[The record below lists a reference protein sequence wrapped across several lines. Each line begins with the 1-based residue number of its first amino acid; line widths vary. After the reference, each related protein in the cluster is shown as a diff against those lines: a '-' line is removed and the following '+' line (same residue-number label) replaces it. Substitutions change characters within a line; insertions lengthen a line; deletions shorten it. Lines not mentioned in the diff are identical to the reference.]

1 MHNFTI
7 QARVLI
13 LGMIAVGSMVIA
25 SGVGIFELSRFNTQL
40 RANLV
45 DIRQGIGTLI
55 DIQTAAVAFKTQ
67 VQEWKNILIRGNQ
80 EQEFSRY
87 EKAFLEKEKVVQ
99 ERLKTALGT
108 LKTHPENAGLIAD
121 IEKLI
126 QDHADLGSTYKTAL
140 GSFDKNDPQA
150 GKKVDVAVKGRDR
163 AATESIAKVVAT
175 FEKSET
181 DHLEHQ
187 LIALEASLASSRR
200 LLIALMA
207 IALLLSGAVVVVTVR
222 QISGQMAIVQE
233 TTAKIRESLDLSRR
247 IPISGKSEMAQ
258 VASSVNSL
266 LDEFQAVVRRMRDT
280 GDHVAG
286 ASVELAQ
293 SVGHLAAATGQQNDA
308 TSSIAATVEEMSVS
322 ITHVANSSAT
332 AQEIARQA
340 LATAVNGGQVIEK
353 TVCDMVAMAETVQS
367 ASHTLEGLGKRTD
380 QIGSTA
386 EVIKEIA
393 DQTNL
398 LALNAAI
405 EAARAGEQGR
415 GFAVVADEVRKLAER
430 TSSAT
435 SEIGG
440 ILQSIRT
447 DTESAVAGMQA
458 AAPVI
463 ASGVTQ
469 ANSAADTLRA
479 IEEQAQDTLQKMN
492 ALSQATHEQTHRI
505 EEIVGHVDEVM
516 NASEQTENVIKQ
528 SLQSAADLEQASSEM
543 FSMVQRFNIGEL
555 DNPGQ
560 QAATRG
566 SAAVKPLMAWSN
578 ALAVGHAEID
588 RQHQVLI
595 EIANRLNNAM
605 HVGAGRAACGSIL
618 DELVNYTVNHFGFEE
633 KLMEKHRYPDR
644 EAHLAAHHKLIEEV
658 SKFKRQYESG
668 ATIPIELMGFIR
680 DWLVNHILKVDK
692 ELARDLKSRGL
703 S

>member
-1 MHNFTI
+1 
-7 QARVLI
+7 
-13 LGMIAVGSMVIA
+13 
-25 SGVGIFELSRFNTQL
+25 
-40 RANLV
+40 
-45 DIRQGIGTLI
+45 
-55 DIQTAAVAFKTQ
+55 
-67 VQEWKNILIRGNQ
+67 
-80 EQEFSRY
+80 Y

-415 GFAVVADEVRKLAER
+415 GFAVVANEVRKLAER
-430 TSSAT
+430 TTTATKEISVVIGAIQEETQRALDDMRQLVGQVNSNAEGARQAGESIVQIREGAIRVVDVSSDIANALKEQSTASELIAQQVARIVST
-435 SEIGG
+435 SEANTASTGETTG
-440 ILQSIRT
+440 ASAEMKRLA
-447 DTESAVAGMQA
+447 TE
-458 AAPVI
+458 
-463 ASGVTQ
+463 
-469 ANSAADTLRA
+469 
-479 IEEQAQDTLQKMN
+479 
-492 ALSQATHEQTHRI
+492 
-505 EEIVGHVDEVM
+505 
-516 NASEQTENVIKQ
+516 
-528 SLQSAADLEQASSEM
+528 
-543 FSMVQRFNIGEL
+543 
-555 DNPGQ
+555 
-560 QAATRG
+560 
-566 SAAVKPLMAWSN
+566 
-578 ALAVGHAEID
+578 
-588 RQHQVLI
+588 
-595 EIANRLNNAM
+595 M
-605 HVGAGRAACGSIL
+605 H
-618 DELVNYTVNHFGFEE
+618 ELVGRFQV
-633 KLMEKHRYPDR
+633 
-644 EAHLAAHHKLIEEV
+644 
-658 SKFKRQYESG
+658 
-668 ATIPIELMGFIR
+668 
-680 DWLVNHILKVDK
+680 
-692 ELARDLKSRGL
+692 
-703 S
+703 

>member
-415 GFAVVADEVRKLAER
+415 GFAVVANEVRKLAER
-430 TSSAT
+430 TTTAT
-435 SEIGG
+435 K
-440 ILQSIRT
+440 
-447 DTESAVAGMQA
+447 ESNY
-458 AAPVI
+458 
-463 ASGVTQ
+463 SG
-469 ANSAADTLRA
+469 R
-479 IEEQAQDTLQKMN
+479 
-492 ALSQATHEQTHRI
+492 
-505 EEIVGHVDEVM
+505 
-516 NASEQTENVIKQ
+516 
-528 SLQSAADLEQASSEM
+528 
-543 FSMVQRFNIGEL
+543 
-555 DNPGQ
+555 
-560 QAATRG
+560 
-566 SAAVKPLMAWSN
+566 
-578 ALAVGHAEID
+578 
-588 RQHQVLI
+588 
-595 EIANRLNNAM
+595 
-605 HVGAGRAACGSIL
+605 
-618 DELVNYTVNHFGFEE
+618 
-633 KLMEKHRYPDR
+633 
-644 EAHLAAHHKLIEEV
+644 
-658 SKFKRQYESG
+658 
-668 ATIPIELMGFIR
+668 
-680 DWLVNHILKVDK
+680 
-692 ELARDLKSRGL
+692 LARLMLLIRHGRTSRP
-703 S
+703 

>member
-140 GSFDKNDPQA
+140 GSFAKNDPQA

-415 GFAVVADEVRKLAER
+415 GFAVVANEVRKLAER
-430 TSSAT
+430 TTTATKEISVVIGAIQEETQRALDDMRQLVGQVNSNAEGARQAGESIVQIREGAIRVVDVSSDIANALKEQSTASELIAQQVARIVST
-435 SEIGG
+435 SEANTASTGETTG
-440 ILQSIRT
+440 ASAEMKRLA
-447 DTESAVAGMQA
+447 TE
-458 AAPVI
+458 
-463 ASGVTQ
+463 
-469 ANSAADTLRA
+469 
-479 IEEQAQDTLQKMN
+479 
-492 ALSQATHEQTHRI
+492 
-505 EEIVGHVDEVM
+505 
-516 NASEQTENVIKQ
+516 
-528 SLQSAADLEQASSEM
+528 
-543 FSMVQRFNIGEL
+543 
-555 DNPGQ
+555 
-560 QAATRG
+560 
-566 SAAVKPLMAWSN
+566 
-578 ALAVGHAEID
+578 
-588 RQHQVLI
+588 
-595 EIANRLNNAM
+595 M
-605 HVGAGRAACGSIL
+605 H
-618 DELVNYTVNHFGFEE
+618 ELVGRFQV
-633 KLMEKHRYPDR
+633 
-644 EAHLAAHHKLIEEV
+644 
-658 SKFKRQYESG
+658 
-668 ATIPIELMGFIR
+668 
-680 DWLVNHILKVDK
+680 
-692 ELARDLKSRGL
+692 
-703 S
+703 

>member
-40 RANLV
+40 RANWV

-415 GFAVVADEVRKLAER
+415 GFAVVANEVRKLAER
-430 TSSAT
+430 TTTATKEISVVIGAIQEETQRALDDMRQLVGQVNSNAEGARQAGESIVQIREGAIRVVDVSSDIANALKEQSTASELIAQQVARTVST
-435 SEIGG
+435 SEANTASTGETTG
-440 ILQSIRT
+440 ASAEMKRLA
-447 DTESAVAGMQA
+447 TE
-458 AAPVI
+458 
-463 ASGVTQ
+463 
-469 ANSAADTLRA
+469 
-479 IEEQAQDTLQKMN
+479 
-492 ALSQATHEQTHRI
+492 
-505 EEIVGHVDEVM
+505 
-516 NASEQTENVIKQ
+516 
-528 SLQSAADLEQASSEM
+528 
-543 FSMVQRFNIGEL
+543 
-555 DNPGQ
+555 
-560 QAATRG
+560 
-566 SAAVKPLMAWSN
+566 
-578 ALAVGHAEID
+578 
-588 RQHQVLI
+588 
-595 EIANRLNNAM
+595 M
-605 HVGAGRAACGSIL
+605 H
-618 DELVNYTVNHFGFEE
+618 ELVGRFQV
-633 KLMEKHRYPDR
+633 
-644 EAHLAAHHKLIEEV
+644 
-658 SKFKRQYESG
+658 
-668 ATIPIELMGFIR
+668 
-680 DWLVNHILKVDK
+680 
-692 ELARDLKSRGL
+692 
-703 S
+703 